1 MPRAR
6 IPCSG
11 CEKLLIPGPG
21 SLNRPTCRE
30 CRRKARQRICE
41 QCNKPFEARSP
52 IDRPKVPQ
60 RFCSNACRFV
70 SQRLY
75 EHPRAASKAST
86 RARKAQRRLTWDGVT
101 DQQIFGRDG
110 WVCRIPGCGRPIQ
123 PGLRHPD
130 PMSASVDHIV
140 PLSRGGDDVAANKR
154 AAHLVCNTRR
164 GAQMH
169 EDDVRIV
176 TPELAPLGLLPSR
189 KLTRVS
195 ARVRE
200 YCDICR
206 TTEVKRHGDFCP
218 GCRAEIRV
226 VRRQQILECREQ
238 GMRWDDIAVQ
248 FGLSGSGAAHNA
260 AYPEGSGLTHQR
272 AESPGSSL
280 WWTTVR
286 SG

>member
-1 MPRAR
+1 M
-6 IPCSG
+6 
-11 CEKLLIPGPG
+11 LIPGPG
-21 SLNRPTCRE
+21 SLNRPICRE

-41 QCNKPFEARSP
+41 SCGEQFEAHNRT
-52 IDRPKVPQ
+52 DRPSAPQ
-60 RFCSNACRFV
+60 RFCSVVCRVNAR
-70 SQRLY
+70 RLY

-110 WVCRIPGCGRPIQ
+110 WVCRIPGCARRIQ

-130 PMSASVDHIV
+130 PMSASIDHIV

-176 TPELAPLGLLPSR
+176 TPVLAPLGLLPSCR
-189 KLTRVS
+189 PVRVLI
-195 ARVRE
+195 R
-200 YCDICR
+200 CDICK
-206 TTEVKRHGDFCP
+206 TTEVRRDGDTCP
-218 GCRAEIRV
+218 GCRAEARDE
-226 VRRQQILECREQ
+226 RRRQILECREQ
-238 GMRWDDIAVQ
+238 GMRWADIAVQ
-248 FGLSGSGAAHNA
+248 FGLSGSGAAHNIA
-260 AYPEGSGLTHQR
+260 FSQGVPSNMTHR
-272 AESPGSSL
+272 AIGKRF

-286 SG
+286 P